1 MSKRRFGRVRKLPS
15 GRFQARYQGPD
26 GVDRTAPNTF
36 ATKKEAE
43 IWLTKKEAEL
53 LAGDWLN
60 PDLGKVSFKEYGSTW
75 IDERPGLRPK
85 TVQLYEGL
93 LRIHLLPTFGNCAMS
108 EVKVAHIRKW
118 RKQLLDNGVGPVTVA
133 KAYRLLKAIFNTAVE
148 DGLIKANPCT
158 IKKAGKEDSP
168 ERPVLTMKQVFA
180 LADAIEPRFR
190 MLILLATFAS
200 LRWGE
205 LAALQRKNLDLD
217 AGTIRVVGT
226 TTELKDGSV
235 TIGPPKSEAGK
246 RLVSIPATL
255 LPDLRK
261 HMETYAEKGEH
272 GHVFVGP
279 KGAKL
284 RRANFTRV
292 WAAALKKAKLGGFH
306 FHDLRH
312 TGNTLAAQSGATLR
326 DLMTRMGHS
335 STRAALIYQHTAM
348 ERDRAIADA
357 LGKLAEE
364 ALKPEKPEPHEEDP
378 DGSGT

>member
-15 GRFQARYQGPD
+15 GRFQARYPGSD
-26 GVDRTAPNTF
+26 GVDRTASHTF

-60 PDLGKVSFKEYGSTW
+60 PDLGKVSFKEYGAAW

-93 LRIHLLPTFGNCAMS
+93 FRIHLVPTFGNCAMS

-118 RKQLLDNGVGPVTVA
+118 RKQLLDGGVGPITVA

-168 ERPVLTMKQVFA
+168 ERPVLTMKQVFT
-180 LADAIEPRFR
+180 LAGAIEPRFR

-205 LAALQRKNLDLD
+205 LAALQRKNLDLE
-217 AGTIRVVGT
+217 AGTIRIAGT

-255 LPDLRK
+255 LPDLRA

-292 WAAALKKAKLGGFH
+292 WTAALKKAMLSGFH

-364 ALKPEKPEPHEEDP
+364 ALKNQDQ

>member
-1 MSKRRFGRVRKLPS
+1 M
-15 GRFQARYQGPD
+15 
-26 GVDRTAPNTF
+26 
-36 ATKKEAE
+36 
-43 IWLTKKEAEL
+43 
-53 LAGDWLN
+53 N
-60 PDLGKVSFKEYGSTW
+60 PDLGKVSFKEYGTAW
-75 IDERPGLRPK
+75 VDERPGLRPK
-85 TVQLYEGL
+85 AVQLYEGL
-93 LRIHLLPTFGNCAMS
+93 LRIHLIPTFGSRTIA
-108 EVKVAHIRKW
+108 EIKEPHIRKW
-118 RKQLLDNGVGPVTVA
+118 RKQRLDDGVGPVTVA
-133 KAYRLLKAIFNTAVE
+133 KAYRLLKSIFNTAVS
-148 DGLIKANPCT
+148 DGLIKANPCN
-158 IKKAGKEDSP
+158 IRGAGKEDSP
-168 ERPVLTMKQVFA
+168 ERPVLTIKQVYA

-205 LAALQRKNLDLD
+205 LAALQRRNVDAE

-235 TIGPPKSEAGK
+235 TIGSPKSEAGK
-246 RLVSIPATL
+246 RLVSIPAML
-255 LPDLRK
+255 LPDLK
-261 HMETYAEKGEH
+261 AHMETYAEKGDV

-292 WAAALKKAKLGGFH
+292 WAAALKKAKLQGFH

-312 TGNTLAAQSGATLR
+312 TGNDLAARSGASLR

-335 STRAALIYQHTAM
+335 TTRAALIYQHTAM

-364 ALKPEKPEPHEEDP
+364 AIKKQDR